1 VDSLKTKIIV
11 WYRRAKNAWPFFS
24 FLKPGKQS
32 QEEID
37 RKLVYNLAPRKIP
50 NRDQMKHLN
59 KFLNPREFLVIKI
72 CLLVILVNAVYLGI
86 SFIKKHLTYLPVSGG
101 SYNEGL
107 VGYPKTIN
115 PLYAV
120 NRDVDSDLSSL
131 IYSSL
136 VKYDEN
142 GSLVNDLADQ
152 IDISANGKEYLVK
165 VKSNI
170 LWHNGEKL
178 TIDDIL
184 FTFDLIKNADYRSPL
199 RSSLSIA
206 EAERVD
212 DNSIKFVLSEPY
224 APFLELLTFGVL
236 PKSLWNEVSPSAAIL
251 SDLNLKPIG
260 SGPYKFRSLI
270 KSKMGDLKEYHLV
283 VNEDYY
289 GNKPYIKNLNFDF
302 FADRQEALRALNDKQ
317 IDGLSYLPWES
328 RKDVLAQNSLHFYE
342 LDQPQLVALFFNQEK
357 NKALS
362 EKIVRVALAKALDK
376 RQLISEVFNN
386 IYPLADSPLLATSPA
401 YNNGVTRYDYDPVVA
416 AETLRNK
423 KLAVTLSVVDAGSN
437 GIVAD
442 KIKKYWEAVGVSVTI
457 KTVSSEQAANLVKN
471 RDFDIL
477 LYGESIGGDPD
488 VYAFWHSSQIGT
500 KGLNLAGY
508 NNSEVDKLLL
518 EARVATTSN
527 ERIAKYQKFQEIV
540 TTDLPA
546 IFLYSPT
553 YTYLQSKSVKGF
565 ASTIII
571 EPADRFSGVA
581 NWYIKT
587 NKKLTW

>member
-1 VDSLKTKIIV
+1 MDSLKTKIIV